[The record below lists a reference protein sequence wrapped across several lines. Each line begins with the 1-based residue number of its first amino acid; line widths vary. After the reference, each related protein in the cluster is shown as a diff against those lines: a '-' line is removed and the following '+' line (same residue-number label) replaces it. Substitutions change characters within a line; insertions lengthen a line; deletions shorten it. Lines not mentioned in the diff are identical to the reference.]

1 MKHEEQSLLTKK
13 AISSALKE
21 LMKAKPLNRITI
33 NEIAELCNVN
43 RKTFY
48 YHFEDIYSLLKW
60 TLENEAIAQ
69 FDKYDLVTQ
78 HNEAVEF
85 AMDYISDNRQMLRNI
100 VHSIGRTELSRYFF
114 NDIYCPVYNLVCT
127 SAALRGLNASEEYRA
142 FLAGFLTEAIA
153 GVLVGCIEHEP
164 DSRAVLTRQI
174 DITLEASI
182 VASLEAAA
190 KAQCQH

>member
-21 LMKAKPLNRITI
+21 LMKSKPLNRITI
-33 NEIAELCNVN
+33 NEIAALCDVN

-48 YHFEDIYSLLKW
+48 YHFEDIYCLLKW

-85 AMDYISDNRQMLRNI
+85 ALDYISENRPMLRNI

-114 NDIYCPVYNLVCT
+114 NDIYRPVYNLVCT
-127 SAALRGLNASEEYRA
+127 SAALRKLDTSGEYCE

-164 DSRAVLTRQI
+164 ASRALLTQQI
-174 DITLEASI
+174 DVTLKASI
-182 VASLEAAA
+182 TSSLEAAD
-190 KAQCQH
+190 KSRM